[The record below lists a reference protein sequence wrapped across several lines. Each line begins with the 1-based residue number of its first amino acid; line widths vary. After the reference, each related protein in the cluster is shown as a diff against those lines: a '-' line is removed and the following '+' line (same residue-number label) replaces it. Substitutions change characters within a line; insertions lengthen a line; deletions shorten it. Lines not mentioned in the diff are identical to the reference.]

1 MTHHTGGD
9 ELKNKM
15 LKTLLGTALLA
26 LAGAANAS
34 AYPEAPIT
42 MIVPFAAGG
51 PTDVIARVIGKGLQD
66 QLGQSVVVENKSGA
80 GGRLGVSQLKTAK
93 PDGYTVGVATASTQG
108 VAPNIYS
115 KLNYDPLTDYRAVGQ
130 IVVAP
135 GVLVANKEAVPD
147 CKMQTF
153 LDLLK
158 ASPGSRSFGSAGIGA
173 LSHMSGEQF
182 LAVTRTE
189 MLHVPYKG
197 LGPAMSDLYGGRIDA
212 LFDNVSSAMSHIQG
226 GKVCALA
233 VQSEKRLAAL
243 PDVPTYAELG
253 LAELNTPTW
262 YGVLVPAGTPD
273 DVVKKLNTALNA
285 ALGTP
290 AIKESFDRLG
300 VQPAPVSPEE
310 FARVQ
315 EREVALWRD
324 IVAKANLKKLDN

>member
-1 MTHHTGGD
+1 M
-9 ELKNKM
+9 KNRM
-15 LKTLLGTALLA
+15 LKSVLGAIVMA
-26 LAGAANAS
+26 FAAAGSAS
-34 AYPEAPIT
+34 AADAYPQSPVT

-51 PTDVIARVIGKGLQD
+51 PTDVIARVIAKGLQD
-66 QLGQSVVVENKSGA
+66 QLGQSVVVENKAGA
-80 GGRLGVSQLKTAK
+80 GGRLGVTLLKTAK

-115 KLNYDPLTDYRAVGQ
+115 RLNYDPVADYRPVGQ

-135 GVLVANKEAVPD
+135 GVLVTSKEAVPD
-147 CKMQTF
+147 CRMQTF

-158 ASPGSRSFGSAGIGA
+158 SNPGARSFGSAGIGA

-182 LAVTRTE
+182 LAVTGTQ

-212 LFDNVSSAMSHIQG
+212 LFDNVSSAMSHIQS

-233 VQSEKRLAAL
+233 VQSEKRLASL

-253 LAELNTPTW
+253 LSDLNTPTW
-262 YGVLVPAGTPD
+262 YGLLAPRGTPD
-273 DVVKKLNTALNA
+273 AVVTRLNAALNA
-285 ALGTP
+285 ALNS
-290 AIKESFDRLG
+290 AEVKQAFERLG

-310 FARVQ
+310 FGRVQ
-315 EREVALWRD
+315 EREVAMWRD
-324 IVAKANLKKLDN
+324 IVAKAKLKKLDD

>member
-1 MTHHTGGD
+1 M
-9 ELKNKM
+9 KNKM
-15 LKTLLGTALLA
+15 LKSMLGATLMAF
-26 LAGAANAS
+26 AAAAS
-34 AYPEAPIT
+34 ASTDTYPTAPIT

-51 PTDVIARVIGKGLQD
+51 PTDVIARVIAKGLQD
-66 QLGQSVVVENKSGA
+66 QLGQSVVVENKGGA
-80 GGRLGVSQLKTAK
+80 GGRLGVTLLKSAK
-93 PDGYTVGVATASTQG
+93 PDGYTIGVATASTQG

-115 KLNYDPLTDYRAVGQ
+115 KLNYDPLADYRAVGQ

-147 CKMQTF
+147 CKMQSF

-158 ASPGSRSFGSAGIGA
+158 SAPGARSFGSAGIGA

-182 LAVTRTE
+182 LAVTGTE

-212 LFDNVSSAMSHIQG
+212 LFDNVSSAMSHIQA

-262 YGVLVPAGTPD
+262 YGLLAPSAAPEA
-273 DVVKKLNTALNA
+273 VVTKLNTALNA
-285 ALGTP
+285 ALNTP
-290 AIKESFDRLG
+290 EVKEMFDRMG
-300 VQPAPVSPEE
+300 VQPAPVTPAE
-310 FARVQ
+310 FTRVQ
-315 EREVALWRD
+315 EREVAMWRD
-324 IVAKANLKKLDN
+324 IVAKAKLKKLDD